1 MVHPRPCQWGAEN
14 DVLLCPVMSCLHFW
28 KFLGLQVENL
38 SIVNSGFKIA
48 SWFMWGGSS
57 KNYSK
62 TIQFNN
68 PLYEF
73 GLDIASG
80 PWHGA
85 LLHCLQLIVGRCQV
99 FQEVV
104 LSKHLAEMV
113 VWLHEVISVMPK
125 VSTIWVWPSKKI
137 VLARTPSLLGCAS
150 N

>member
-14 DVLLCPVMSCLHFW
+14 DVLLCPVYISGNFWGYRLKTCPLSTPDSKSPADSCGV
-28 KFLGLQVENL
+28 GLP
-38 SIVNSGFKIA
+38 
-48 SWFMWGGSS
+48 WSS

-113 VWLHEVISVMPK
+113 VWLHEVIPVMPK
-125 VSTIWVWPSKKI
+125 VSTIWVWPSQKI